1 MTDKRIC
8 LMNEV
13 ISGIQVIKMYTW
25 EKPFA
30 KLINYIRKFVI
41 LFKIIIDYSIIY
53 NNNGFNNLLYTYWY
67 CYRKEIK
74 QIKSTLFLGV
84 ITLSFQVVQTR
95 LQLLISLISF
105 LLLGNN
111 ISIRKVKR
119 IIYINYLLNTK
130 CFSFIIIYSNR
141 YIEK

>member
-30 KLINYIRKFVI
+30 KLIKYIRKFVI
-41 LFKIIIDYSIIY
+41 LFITIIDYSIICNNNAY
-53 NNNGFNNLLYTYWY
+53 NNYYTYWC

-74 QIKSTLFLGV
+74 QIQSTLFLGI

-119 IIYINYLLNTK
+119 IINYLLNVSVFTISQ
-130 CFSFIIIYSNR
+130 CFSFSIFYNII
-141 YIEK
+141 